1 MKTGA
6 LQNTIITAAKKA
18 APGDRVPFA
27 FEKRVMARIRGLSDV
42 DVWAVWSRLLWRA
55 AGPCVAIML
64 AMSLW
69 AAFSNHQNGGSN
81 TLAED
86 LESSVLAPFASLRDS
101 PW

>member
-1 MKTGA
+1 MKTG
-6 LQNTIITAAKKA
+6 LQNTIIAAAKKA
-18 APGDRVPFA
+18 APSDRVPFA
-27 FEKRVMARIRGLSDV
+27 FEKRVMARIRGLSGV

-64 AMSLW
+64 AVSLW
-69 AAFSNHQNGGSN
+69 AAFSNHQNPALN
-81 TLAED
+81 TLSED